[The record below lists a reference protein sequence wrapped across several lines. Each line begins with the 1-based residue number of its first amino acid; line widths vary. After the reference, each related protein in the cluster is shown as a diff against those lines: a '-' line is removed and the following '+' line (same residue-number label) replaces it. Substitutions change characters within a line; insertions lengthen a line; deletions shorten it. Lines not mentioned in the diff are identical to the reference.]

1 MKSRTLSL
9 SSVPHA
15 IDKKHRRRR
24 RQCAGPSCC
33 PLGAWTWHRALL
45 CVLNLK
51 LHLTPQKRDET
62 SIVHRKAG
70 TAGCSWALS
79 WVPGHV
85 YQLRL
90 GSDRDLAVE
99 VRGPLI
105 LHVEDTS
112 KLTSSFCFISEI
124 NILMETTK

>member
-1 MKSRTLSL
+1 MFLGT
-9 SSVPHA
+9 V
-15 IDKKHRRRR
+15 
-24 RQCAGPSCC
+24 
-33 PLGAWTWHRALL
+33 LGAWT
-45 CVLNLK
+45 
-51 LHLTPQKRDET
+51 
-62 SIVHRKAG
+62 
-70 TAGCSWALS
+70 
-79 WVPGHV
+79 HV

-90 GSDRDLAVE
+90 SSDRDLAVE